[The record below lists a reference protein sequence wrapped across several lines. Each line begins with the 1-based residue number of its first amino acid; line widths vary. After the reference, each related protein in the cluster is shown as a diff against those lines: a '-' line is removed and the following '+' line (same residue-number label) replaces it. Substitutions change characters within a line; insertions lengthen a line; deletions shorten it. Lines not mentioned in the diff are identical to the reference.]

1 VVGKAVVVRDSRP
14 AAGRSPVR
22 AIAVVNGNM
31 CAVSLTRP
39 PQAALEG

>member
-1 VVGKAVVVRDSRP
+1 VVGKAVVVRDSRA